1 VFFSPI
7 EVTKA
12 AAAAKAQQASKKKAT
27 KVYTTSVFRR
37 PHTLRVKKSSKYVSK
52 IAAKEEFNAHAVIK
66 APVFTDA
73 AMKQMERANSLT
85 FTVDMRSNKAQIK
98 AALKKLHNL
107 KVVRVNTLITKRGVK
122 KAYCRLDAATSALS
136 AANTLGLI

>member
-1 VFFSPI
+1 
-7 EVTKA
+7 
-12 AAAAKAQQASKKKAT
+12 
-27 KVYTTSVFRR
+27 
-37 PHTLRVKKSSKYVSK
+37 
-52 IAAKEEFNAHAVIK
+52 
-66 APVFTDA
+66 
-73 AMKQMERANSLT
+73 
-85 FTVDMRSNKAQIK
+85 MRSNKAQIK